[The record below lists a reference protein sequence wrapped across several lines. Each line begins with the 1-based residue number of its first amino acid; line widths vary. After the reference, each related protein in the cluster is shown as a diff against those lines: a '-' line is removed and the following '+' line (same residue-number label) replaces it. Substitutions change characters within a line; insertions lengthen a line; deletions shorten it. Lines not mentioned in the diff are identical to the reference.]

1 MSTKSAQKRFLIAAA
16 RPRAV
21 MFVMAIA
28 LLGTWSAECSA
39 GGGPENVA
47 VIVNGDSASSKLIAN
62 HYIRLR
68 KIPARNVIFL
78 TGIPDR
84 EKTDL
89 DTFKTKILA
98 PILKQLELR
107 QIRHSVDYIVYSAD
121 FPTSISILRHKNL
134 LFDEIRKRSGAPKD
148 RQVRSS
154 YLYKSYASIN
164 ALTYFATAVLSDEPG
179 YIRLDANSYYRV
191 PARQI
196 LASPFIGQQQ
206 QEYQAAIKTF
216 DQQSG
221 EAFEHAIATL
231 EKLVKANPGQAAVSY
246 WLAKFYAVRGD
257 IDLSIKW
264 LTDAVQNGWNFREQ
278 TKQEKAFETVRRNP
292 LFRGL
297 EDNIPDEP
305 FTFAPTR
312 GFKHQ
317 RRWAINGMLN
327 GEDGQGNRFFL
338 STVLAV
344 TRNLGT
350 TEQEALDQLQASI
363 GADESKPEGAFY
375 FSLGKGVRNATRK
388 SQIKPVVEALKAMG
402 KKAVTLKSDLPDDA
416 SDICGLLTGTSK
428 FDFAS
433 SGSKIVPGAICEHL
447 TSYGGRLS
455 VPTQTKLSEFI
466 RYGAAGSSGTVTEPH
481 AVAAKFPHAMIHV
494 HYARGCSLAE
504 SFYQSVAGPF
514 QLLIVGD
521 ALCQPYATRPKV
533 KVDGIEPN
541 QKVSTKVK
549 LNFDV
554 SESKVP
560 VSRVEVYV
568 DGVLFYRNH
577 ELDALNFDASLLSDG
592 YHEMRVVVTANDLI
606 ESSGRQIIPFTA
618 NNNERSVQ
626 VRCDKENW
634 QQSENV
640 IIEVSSNFGASFSVV
655 QNMRS
660 VAPAQQMKD
669 DKRPL
674 RFKIPAQL
682 LGRGPVE
689 LQAVV
694 TDEENA
700 YAISSAPIYLDIEG
714 PIATT
719 KRNTERPKR
728 TRPKAASSAS
738 NGTSQWT
745 LRNPS
750 IDQGS

>member
-1 MSTKSAQKRFLIAAA
+1 MML
-16 RPRAV
+16 
-21 MFVMAIA
+21 MAIA
-28 LLGTWSAECSA
+28 WLGAWSGECFA

-47 VIVNGDSASSKLIAN
+47 VIVNEDSASSKLIAN
-62 HYIRLR
+62 HYVRLR
-68 KIPARNVIFL
+68 KIPARNVIYL
-78 TGIPDR
+78 TEIPDR

-89 DTFKTKILA
+89 NTFKTKILA

-107 QIRHSVDYIVYSAD
+107 NILHSVDYIVYSAD
-121 FPTSISILRHKNL
+121 FPTSISILRHRNL
-134 LFDEIRKRSGAPKD
+134 LFDELRKMSGSSKET
-148 RQVRSS
+148 RVRSS
-154 YLYKSYASIN
+154 HLYKSYASIN
-164 ALTYFATAVLSDEPG
+164 ALTYFAIPVLADDPG
-179 YIRLDANSYYRV
+179 YLRMDANSYYRV

-196 LASPFIGQQQ
+196 LPRPFIGQQQ
-206 QEYQAAIKTF
+206 KEYEAAI
-216 DQQSG
+216 
-221 EAFEHAIATL
+221 EAFEQRSGEIYDQAIATL
-231 EKLVKANPGQAAVSY
+231 QKLVKENPSQAAVSY

-257 IDLSIKW
+257 VDLSIKW
-264 LTDAVQNGWNFREQ
+264 LTNAVQNGWNYREQ

-297 EDNIPDEP
+297 EDNIPDQP

-327 GEDGQGNRFFL
+327 EQAGQGNSFFL

-363 GADESKPEGAFY
+363 GADGSNPEGTFY

-388 SQIKPVVEALKAMG
+388 SQIKPVVKTLKAMG
-402 KKAVTLKSDLPDDA
+402 KKAVTLKSDLPEDA
-416 SDICGLLTGTSK
+416 PDVCGLLTGTSK

-455 VPTQTKLSEFI
+455 VPTQTKLSELI

-521 ALCQPYATRPKV
+521 ALCQPYASRPKV
-533 KVDGIEPN
+533 KIDGIEPS
-541 QKVSTKVK
+541 QEISKKVK
-549 LNFDV
+549 LKFDT

-568 DGVLFYRNH
+568 DGVLFYRDH
-577 ELDALNFDASLLSDG
+577 ELAALNFDTSLLSDG
-592 YHEMRVVVTANDLI
+592 YHEMRVVVTANNLI
-606 ESSGRQIIPFTA
+606 ECSGHQIIPFSV
-618 NNNERSVQ
+618 NNSDRTVQ

-634 QQSENV
+634 QESENV
-640 IIEVSSNFGASFSVV
+640 IIEVTSNFGALVSVV
-655 QNMRS
+655 QNMRA
-660 VAPAQQMKD
+660 VAPVQQMKD

-674 RFKIPAQL
+674 RFKIPARL

-694 TDEENA
+694 KDEDTA
-700 YAISSAPIYLDIEG
+700 YAMNSDPIYLDIKG
-714 PIATT
+714 SIATT

-728 TRPKAASSAS
+728 TRPRAASSTS
-738 NGTSQWT
+738 TGTSQWT
-745 LRNPS
+745 LRNSS
-750 IDQGS
+750 INQGS